1 MDSPLPACTASR
13 IDFPLRVMDACQN
26 QACAPGGAIIGA
38 KTHCRR
44 AGGAA
49 PAARQFAVAGRHMP
63 PVACPQRRRP
73 HACRRRAR
81 PARPRFPDDPPP
93 SPFDQESLHMKTV
106 FALFARDVR
115 RLARNPVALV
125 ILVGALVLPSL
136 YAWYCIAANWDPY
149 QNTAGIRVAVANED
163 QGAQSDVAGH
173 LDVGA
178 QVVGELKDN
187 HQLGWEFVPESE
199 ALRGVES
206 GDYYAAIVIPADF
219 SASFAS
225 LFTAHHERPRIDY
238 YVNEEMNAVAVKVT
252 DTGREHGRRP
262 DQRHLHR
269 HRGQGGH
276 GRAERLRRPGE
287 GRRRRGRRLRRPR
300 GGAGGAGHRGGAQL
314 ARRRG
319 RAGGLVAGRR
329 RRLSADARRNR
340 GAAAFRPAGPGRSLV
355 GPAGRAPGSDRPVL
369 GPFAG
374 GRAGHVL
381 PGPCSGAGPCR
392 DRHGGRRHP
401 PGAGPGGRH
410 AVGRRGARGAK
421 RGARRRP
428 EGTRGPVSADRRRR
442 GAAGGAEC
450 AASAD
455 DRRSAADEREREGRR
470 RQGDLGFRFGQRGD
484 EGRTRGHRP
493 GAARHRRRRPARP
506 VERAGRLLVRS
517 RPDGWRRGRPGTR
530 PRTGP
535 RAAGRPEGHAV
546 RSEGHGRFRQQRAGI
561 HAGRPDDHRHRPGRP

>member
-49 PAARQFAVAGRHMP
+49 PAARQFAV
-63 PVACPQRRRP
+63 PVAT
-73 HACRRRAR
+73 CRRSRAR
-81 PARPRFPDDPPP
+81 SAVGRMPAGAAPPARPRFPDDPPP

-252 DTGREHGRRP
+252 DTGANTVDDQINDTFTATVAKAATDVLKGFAGQVKADAATRP
-262 DQRHLHR
+262 AAR
-269 HRGQGGH
+269 
-276 GRAERLRRPGE
+276 
-287 GRRRRGRRLRRPR
+287 RRPR
-300 GGAGGAGHRGGAQL
+300 GGAGGAGHRARCAASLDGVGAQVDSSL
-314 ARRRG
+314 A
-319 RAGGLVAGRR
+319 AADAS
-329 RRLSADARRNR
+329 SADARRNR

-428 EGTRGPVSADRRRR
+428 EGTRGASIRRSPTSWRCWRRRMR
-442 GAAGGAEC
+442 SIG
-450 AASAD
+450 
-455 DRRSAADEREREGRR
+455 RRSPICGGR
-470 RQGDLGFRFGQRGD
+470 
-484 EGRTRGHRP
+484 
-493 GAARHRRRRPARP
+493 ARA
-506 VERAGRLLVRS
+506 
-517 RPDGWRRGRPGTR
+517 
-530 PRTGP
+530 
-535 RAAGRPEGHAV
+535 
-546 RSEGHGRFRQQRAGI
+546 
-561 HAGRPDDHRHRPGRP
+561 